1 MKIRKDEADKI
12 LRNHKA
18 LEKEIESFSE
28 KHRKTIKKL
37 TEAIEYYNGDE
48 WFEMCGSQ
56 KVLSAIHQSYLEFM
70 LSIKKQYSLVS
81 DLFGVLPLYKIKGD
95 DEDRAV
101 VEKGNLVKATA
112 MDDTVYVKL
121 PRLPVRYYRRS
132 RLFISDVR
140 REMKALYEDGKTP
153 KYNAKLIRVFNVF
166 ATDFPDR
173 MIGDN
178 DNYDIKAIT
187 DVI

>member
-1 MKIRKDEADKI
+1 MIDSGI
-12 LRNHKA
+12 
-18 LEKEIESFSE
+18 IERCFATRCLIAS
-28 KHRKTIKKL
+28 
-37 TEAIEYYNGDE
+37 
-48 WFEMCGSQ
+48 
-56 KVLSAIHQSYLEFM
+56 
-70 LSIKKQYSLVS
+70 
-81 DLFGVLPLYKIKGD
+81 YKIKGN
-95 DEDRAV
+95 DEDRKI
-101 VEKGNLVKATA
+101 VEKGNLVKATVEE
-112 MDDTVYVKL
+112 DTVYVKL

-166 ATDFPDR
+166 TTDFPDR